1 MSANKKAGRVS
12 SRNRPKQTQDTRVS
26 SSKVQ
31 SDPMHD
37 QNTITNASYN
47 NDLMHVNVDQDGQ
60 GILVD
65 QGIGHGGIRNSL
77 KSSGFSTQ

>member
-1 MSANKKAGRVS
+1 
-12 SRNRPKQTQDTRVS
+12 
-26 SSKVQ
+26 
-31 SDPMHD
+31 MHD
-37 QNTITNASYN
+37 HNTITNASYN

-60 GILVD
+60 GIQVD